1 MANTALDILLGVCLT
16 GAVGLLVYWSAAM
29 YQIVRTRRALPT
41 ARAGVGAADA
51 KPPTEKVCVIV
62 PAHNEAGTIAGLI
75 ASLKAQDYDRM
86 RVVLA
91 LDRCTDDTRGVA
103 ERAIDRDPR
112 FEIVEITACPAD
124 WAGKVHAAWTGF
136 QRSQHAQN
144 AEVLIFTDADTEFD
158 PSCVRACLA
167 LARQRRLDMLSLF
180 CTLTTETWF
189 ERVVQTAA
197 GFELARQY
205 PLIRANLED
214 HRRRRPFAN
223 GQFMLFDAGAYRA
236 IGGHEGVKEALLE
249 DIAFSRRIAQ
259 SQMRGGLLLADGMVR
274 CRMYDDWAQFRRG
287 WKRIYTESANRE
299 PGRLRRYAWRSTL
312 LGMGLP
318 VLAVGGLALAV
329 AGGDGATRWAAGGVC
344 AAALVVW
351 LAGLVA
357 VYRSSGA
364 RTEDVLYFPLGAWLV
379 GSIYREAWRDLV
391 TGKPTSWGGREY
403 VRPVAHEGGGV
414 V

>member
-1 MANTALDILLGVCLT
+1 MANTALDILLGVCLM
-16 GAVGLLVYWSAAM
+16 GAVGLLVYWSAAT
-29 YQIVRTRRALPT
+29 YQIVRTTRALPT

-75 ASLKAQDYDRM
+75 GTLKTQDYDRL

-112 FEIVEITACPAD
+112 FEIVEITECPAD

-136 QRSQHAQN
+136 QRSGHAQN

-249 DIAFSRRIAQ
+249 DIAFARRIAR

-274 CRMYDDWAQFRRG
+274 CRMYDDWAQFRKG

-299 PGRLRRYAWRSTL
+299 PKRLKRYAWRSGL

-318 VLAVGGLALAV
+318 AMALAGLVLAV
-329 AGGDGATRWAAGGVC
+329 AGGDGPTRWLAGGVC
-344 AAALVVW
+344 AAAMAVW
-351 LAGLVA
+351 LTGLVA
-357 VYRSSGA
+357 VYRGSGA

-403 VRPVAHEGGGV
+403 VRPLGGGTEGV
-414 V
+414 

>member
-1 MANTALDILLGVCLT
+1 MPNLLLDILLAACLI
-16 GAVGLLVYWSAAM
+16 AAAALLIYWAAAL
-29 YQIVRTRRALPT
+29 YQIGRTGRALPT
-41 ARAGVGAADA
+41 ARAGIAAADA

-62 PAHNEAGTIAGLI
+62 PAHNEAGTIGALI
-75 ASLKAQDYDRM
+75 ASLRAQDYDRM

-112 FEIVEITACPAD
+112 FEIFEIDSCPDD
-124 WAGKVHAAWTGF
+124 WAGKVNAAWTGY
-136 QRSQHAQN
+136 QRSSHAQN
-144 AEVLIFTDADTEFD
+144 ADALIFTDADTWFD
-158 PSCVRACLA
+158 PRCVRACLA

-205 PLIRANLED
+205 PLLRANMED

-236 IGGHEGVKEALLE
+236 IGGHESVREALLE
-249 DIAFSRRIAQ
+249 DIAFARRIAQ
-259 SQMRGGLLLADGMVR
+259 CQMRGGLLLADGMVR
-274 CRMYDDWAQFRRG
+274 CRMYDNWAQFRKG

-299 PGRLRRYAWRSTL
+299 PKRLKRYAWRSGL
-312 LGMGLP
+312 LGLGFPFMTVAGLI
-318 VLAVGGLALAV
+318 LALTLGDEPTRWLGGGLCGGALAV
-329 AGGDGATRWAAGGVC
+329 
-344 AAALVVW
+344 W
-351 LAGLVA
+351 LTGLVT
-357 VYRSSGA
+357 VYRRSGA
-364 RTEDVLYFPLGAWLV
+364 RAEDVLYFPLGAWLV

-403 VRPVAHEGGGV
+403 ARPVGGG
-414 V
+414 

>member
-1 MANTALDILLGVCLT
+1 MPNLFFDILLGVFLG
-16 GAVGLLVYWSAAM
+16 GAVVLLVYWTAVI
-29 YQIVRTRRALPT
+29 YQIVRTTRELPT
-41 ARAGVGAADA
+41 ARAGVAAADA
-51 KPPTEKVCVIV
+51 KPPTEKVCVVV

-75 ASLKAQDYDRM
+75 ASLKAQDYDRL

-112 FEIVEITACPAD
+112 FEIVEIDSCPDD
-124 WAGKVHAAWTGF
+124 WAGKVHAAWSGY
-136 QRSQHAQN
+136 QRSAHAQHAE
-144 AEVLIFTDADTEFD
+144 ALIFTDADTSFD
-158 PSCVRACLA
+158 PRCVRACLA

-205 PLIRANLED
+205 PLLRANMED

-236 IGGHEGVKEALLE
+236 IGGHEGVKDALLE
-249 DIAFSRRIAQ
+249 DIAFARAIAA
-259 SQMRGGLLLADGMVR
+259 SHMRGGLLLAEGMVR
-274 CRMYDDWAQFRRG
+274 CRMYDDWKQFRKG

-299 PGRLRRYAWRSTL
+299 PRRLRSYAWRSGL
-312 LGMGLP
+312 LGLGLP
-318 VLAVGGLALAV
+318 MMALAGLVLALTM
-329 AGGDGATRWAAGGVC
+329 GDPPTRWGAGGVL
-344 AAALVVW
+344 AASLVVW

-357 VYRSSGA
+357 VYRGSGA
-364 RTEDVLYFPLGAWLV
+364 RTEDVVFFPIGAWLV
-379 GSIYREAWRDLV
+379 GSIYREAWRDLI

-403 VRPVAHEGGGV
+403 VRPIEGV
-414 V
+414 PEP

>member
-1 MANTALDILLGVCLT
+1 MPNTALDILLGVLLT
-16 GAVGLLVYWSAAM
+16 GAVALLVYWSAVI
-29 YQIVRTRRALPT
+29 YQIVRTNRQLPRASV
-41 ARAGVGAADA
+41 GVDLADE

-75 ASLKAQDYDRM
+75 ASLKAQDYDRL

-91 LDRCTDDTRGVA
+91 LDRCTDDTRGVS

-112 FEIVEITACPAD
+112 FEIIEITECPAD
-124 WAGKVHAAWTGF
+124 WAGKVHAAWSGF
-136 QRSQHAQN
+136 QRSAHAQN
-144 AEVLIFTDADTEFD
+144 AEVLIFTDADTAFD
-158 PSCVRACLA
+158 PRCVRACLA

-180 CTLTTETWF
+180 CTLTTDTWF

-236 IGGHEGVKEALLE
+236 IGGHEAVKEALLE
-249 DIAFSRRIAQ
+249 DIAFARRIAQ

-274 CRMYDDWAQFRRG
+274 CRMYDNWAQFRKG

-299 PGRLRRYAWRSTL
+299 PKRLRRYAWRSGL
-312 LGMGLP
+312 LGLGLP
-318 VLAVGGLALAV
+318 LMSLTGLVLSVSMGDGVTPGV
-329 AGGDGATRWAAGGVC
+329 AGGLC
-344 AAALVVW
+344 ALALLVW
-351 LAGLVA
+351 LSGLVS
-357 VYRSSGA
+357 VYRGSGA
-364 RTEDVLYFPLGAWLV
+364 RPEDVLCYPIGAWLV
-379 GSIYREAWRDLV
+379 GTIYREAWRDLV

-403 VRPVAHEGGGV
+403 VRPVSGGGA
-414 V
+414 

>member
-1 MANTALDILLGVCLT
+1 MPSPFLDILFGILL
-16 GAVGLLVYWSAAM
+16 VGSVVLLVYWTAAM
-29 YQIVRTRRALPT
+29 VQIVRTTRRLPT
-41 ARAGVGAADA
+41 ARSGVAMADE
-51 KPPTEKVCVIV
+51 KPPTEKVCIIV

-75 ASLKAQDYDRM
+75 ASLRAQDYDRL

-112 FEIVEITACPAD
+112 FEIIEINACPDD

-136 QRSQHAQN
+136 ERSGHAQN
-144 AEVLIFTDADTEFD
+144 AEVLIFTDADTWFD
-158 PSCVRACLA
+158 PSCVRACVA
-167 LARQRRLDMLSLF
+167 LARRRRLDMLSLF
-180 CTLTTETWF
+180 CTLTTDTWF

-205 PLIRANLED
+205 PLLRANMED

-236 IGGHEGVKEALLE
+236 IGGHESVKDALLE
-249 DIAFSRRIAQ
+249 DIAFSRRIAS

-274 CRMYDDWAQFRRG
+274 CRMYDDWAQFRKG

-299 PGRLRRYAWRSTL
+299 PGRLRRYAWRSGL
-312 LGMGLP
+312 LGAGLP
-318 VLAVGGLALAV
+318 LMAAAGLVLALTLGDGPTMVLGGGL
-329 AGGDGATRWAAGGVC
+329 C
-344 AAALVVW
+344 AAALIVW
-351 LAGLVA
+351 LSGLVTI
-357 VYRSSGA
+357 YRSSGA
-364 RTEDVLYFPLGAWLV
+364 RTEDVLYFPIGAWLV

-391 TGKPTSWGGREY
+391 QGKPTSWGGREY
-403 VRPVAHEGGGV
+403 VRPVGGGGV
-414 V
+414 

>member
-1 MANTALDILLGVCLT
+1 MPSFFLDILFG
-16 GAVGLLVYWSAAM
+16 GLLVASLVLLAYWVAVM
-29 YQIVRTRRALPT
+29 TQVVRTTRRLPT
-41 ARAGVGAADA
+41 ARVGVAMADE

-75 ASLKAQDYDRM
+75 ASLLSQDYDRL

-103 ERAIDRDPR
+103 ERAIKRDPR
-112 FEIVEITACPAD
+112 FEIVEIGSCPDD
-124 WAGKVHAAWTGF
+124 WAGKVHAAWAGF
-136 QRSQHAQN
+136 ERSAHAQN
-144 AEVLIFTDADTEFD
+144 AEVLIFTDADTWFD
-158 PSCVRACLA
+158 PSCVRACVA
-167 LARQRRLDMLSLF
+167 LARRRRLDMLSLF

-205 PLIRANLED
+205 PLLRANLDD

-236 IGGHEGVKEALLE
+236 IGGHGGVKDALLE
-249 DIAFSRRIAQ
+249 DIAFSRRVAE

-274 CRMYDDWAQFRRG
+274 CRMYDDWAQFRKG

-299 PGRLRRYAWRSTL
+299 PARLRRYAWRSGL
-312 LGMGLP
+312 LGAGLP
-318 VLAVGGLALAV
+318 LM
-329 AGGDGATRWAAGGVC
+329 AAGGLFMALTLGDGPTRAIGGGLC
-344 AAALVVW
+344 AAALAVW
-351 LAGLVA
+351 LAGLVTI
-357 VYRSSGA
+357 YRSSGA

-391 TGKPTSWGGREY
+391 RGTPTSWGGREY
-403 VRPVAHEGGGV
+403 VRPVGGGGV
-414 V
+414 

>member
-1 MANTALDILLGVCLT
+1 MPHPALDILFGVLLA
-16 GAVGLLVYWSAAM
+16 GAIALLVYWSAAI
-29 YQIVRTRRALPT
+29 YHIVRTRRALPT
-41 ARAGVGAADA
+41 ARAGEAAADA
-51 KPPTEKVCVIV
+51 RPPTDKACVIV

-75 ASLKAQDYDRM
+75 ASLRAQDYDRV

-112 FEIVEITACPAD
+112 FEIIEVDHCPDD
-124 WAGKVHAAWTGF
+124 WAGKVHAAWSGF
-136 QRSQHAQN
+136 QRSIHAQN
-144 AEVLIFTDADTEFD
+144 ADALIFTDADTWFD

-205 PLIRANLED
+205 PLLRANLED

-236 IGGHEGVKEALLE
+236 IGGHESVRDALLE
-249 DIAFSRRIAQ
+249 DIAFARRVAQ
-259 SQMRGGLLLADGMVR
+259 RQMRAGLLLADGMVR
-274 CRMYDDWAQFRRG
+274 CRMYDNWAQFRKG

-299 PGRLRRYAWRSTL
+299 PRRLRRYARRSAF
-312 LGMGLP
+312 LGAALP
-318 VLAVGGLALAV
+318 ACALAGLALAI
-329 AGGDGATRWAAGGVC
+329 ALGDPVTRLVGGGVC
-344 AAALVVW
+344 AAALAVW
-351 LAGLVA
+351 TAGLVTI
-357 VYRSSGA
+357 YRSSGA
-364 RTEDVLYFPLGAWLV
+364 RAEDVLFYPLGAWLV

-391 TGKPTSWGGREY
+391 TGKPTNWGGREY
-403 VRPVAHEGGGV
+403 VRPVARAGG
-414 V
+414 